1 MKRLVSTALV
11 TALGTAAL
19 AVPASAAT
27 TDGVPTTDF
36 SVTATGPERAT
47 PGETVEYVV
56 TVTNKGPGAAPT
68 IVGVWL
74 PKGSSEITYASRR
87 VARNSIMLNTFNP
100 GEVRKL
106 KITAK
111 MGSRDNQMEL
121 PAAFGTYSGP
131 KNEPFYKESNMGDDY
146 SHVTTVNEKGDP
158 FQGPD
163 AQLGFTGEIGAG
175 DQEGDLVTQRLT
187 FTNTGRHRTSVL
199 ELSGRVYPG
208 SGTIVEV
215 TGLEDATGRTTTVG
229 LQYTVPALDPGKTRV
244 VVITTKITPTAGG
257 IGGKYFVGAAKG
269 GDQELDLR
277 R

>member
-11 TALGTAAL
+11 TAFGAAVL

-56 TVTNKGPGAAPT
+56 TVTNKGPAAAPVMVNAT
-68 IVGVWL
+68 L
-74 PKGSSEITYASRR
+74 PKGSSAITYASRPVTGR
-87 VARNSIMLNTFNP
+87 LIMLNTFNP
-100 GEVRKL
+100 GEIRTL

-111 MGSRDNQMEL
+111 IGSHGGEMAL
-121 PAAFGTYSGP
+121 PAGFGVHRGYP
-131 KNEPFYKESNMGDDY
+131 NHPFFNESNYGDNYAYVD
-146 SHVTTVNEKGDP
+146 TVNEKGDP

-163 AQLGFTGEIGAG
+163 ARLGFTGEIGAG

-208 SGTIVEV
+208 SGTIVGV
-215 TGLEDATGRTTTVG
+215 TGLEDARGVTSSVG

-244 VVITTKITPTAGG
+244 VTITTKITPSAGG
-257 IGGKYFVGAAKG
+257 IGGRYFVGAAKG